1 MSIELV
7 GYTGN
12 TRVPSIGQVTA
23 TNFPTWVGVLI
34 GTAAGYFL
42 TRKSTRS
49 YSSLMVIGGLGIL
62 GYIIAKDLQTQP

>member
-12 TRVPSIGQVTA
+12 TRVP
-23 TNFPTWVGVLI
+23 WVGVLI